1 MSDFRNRIVA
11 LSIFV
16 SSITSV
22 SLNAAVAADLVAQ
35 DPNPTTS
42 VMPVAPPDANTAAP
56 GSSAAPQTPPIVP
69 ATVGDALVKA
79 GAIPLTSN
87 TIADVAAKVAPA
99 VVNIEV
105 NKAVDQHG
113 MSMMNL
119 PPGLPPGF
127 EFFFNQRMF
136 PQGGG
141 GNGVQKITRHA
152 IGSGFIVRPDG
163 YIVTNAH
170 VVRGQ
175 TTIKVTLNDK
185 RVFDGKVVGTDG
197 FSDLAVVKID
207 ANNLPTVGMGTS
219 KDLRPGEFAIAIG
232 SPLGFDHSVSL
243 GIISAVSRTIMDING
258 NINFIQTDAAI
269 NLGNSGGPLL
279 NLAGEVIGV
288 NTAIEARAQN
298 IGFSIPVDIA
308 KSVVNELIE
317 HKGINRPWLGI
328 VMQNLDDNLTK
339 SLGIPL
345 STKGVMI
352 AKIVSNSPAL
362 ASGLVAGDIIEKI
375 DGKDIAD
382 SKEVVD
388 YVKAHK
394 VQETLHMLVLRN
406 NALKPMPVI
415 IGQYP
420 DKPVTGH
427 DDEDED

>member
-1 MSDFRNRIVA
+1 
-11 LSIFV
+11 
-16 SSITSV
+16 
-22 SLNAAVAADLVAQ
+22 
-35 DPNPTTS
+35 
-42 VMPVAPPDANTAAP
+42 
-56 GSSAAPQTPPIVP
+56 
-69 ATVGDALVKA
+69 
-79 GAIPLTSN
+79 
-87 TIADVAAKVAPA
+87 
-99 VVNIEV
+99 
-105 NKAVDQHG
+105 
-113 MSMMNL
+113 
-119 PPGLPPGF
+119 
-127 EFFFNQRMF
+127 MF

-141 GNGVQKITRHA
+141 GNGHQQTRHA

-163 YIVTNAH
+163 FIVTNAH

-243 GIISAVSRTIMDING
+243 GIISAVSRTIIDING

-288 NTAIEARAQN
+288 NTAIETRAQN

-328 VMQNLDDNLTK
+328 VMQNLDGNLTK
-339 SLGIPL
+339 SLGIPS

-362 ASGLVAGDIIEKI
+362 ASGLVPGDIIEKI

-382 SKEVVD
+382 SKEVID

-420 DKPVTGH
+420 DKPVTGR

>member
-1 MSDFRNRIVA
+1 MSDIRNRIVA

-16 SSITSV
+16 SAIASV

-35 DPNPTTS
+35 DPNPTTA
-42 VMPVAPPDANTAAP
+42 PGTAAAPPAP
-56 GSSAAPQTPPIVP
+56 AIAPV
-69 ATVGDALVKA
+69 TVGDALVKA

-105 NKAVDQHG
+105 NKSVEQHG
-113 MSMMNL
+113 MSMMDL

-127 EFFFNQRMF
+127 EYFFNQRMF

-141 GNGVQKITRHA
+141 GNGHQQKITRHA

-243 GIISAVSRTIMDING
+243 GIISAVSRTIMDVNG

-288 NTAIEARAQN
+288 NTFIYAHAQN

-328 VMQNLDDNLTK
+328 VMQNLDGNLTK
-339 SLGIPL
+339 SLGIPP

-362 ASGLVAGDIIEKI
+362 ASGLVPGDIIEKI

-382 SKEVVD
+382 SKEVVE
-388 YVKAHK
+388 YVKTHK

-406 NALKPMPVI
+406 NTLKPMPVI

-420 DKPVTGH
+420 DRPVTGH
-427 DDEDED
+427 DDGDED